1 MVGLSDRRRVTAM
14 LQDFV
19 FAIVLLAV
27 GVLIIGVGAYLTYHQ
42 KVYFNP
48 ADKSVITEVEIPL
61 IGKIKTNIPAIALCF
76 IGLLPVYL
84 GYKEMSGRAPNLV
97 PFQGE
102 VTLDGASIAEVNAI
116 TVGITSSAWSTLATP
131 SGQLSIPVTIRVPDT
146 WQSYSA
152 YAFTFGGKP
161 RLDIEGAAPDRT
173 FKLKIAP

>member
-1 MVGLSDRRRVTAM
+1 MA
-14 LQDFV
+14 QDFI
-19 FAIVLLAV
+19 FALVLLGV

-48 ADKSVITEVEIPL
+48 ADNSVITEMEIPL
-61 IGKIKTNIPAIALCF
+61 IGKVKTNIPALALCF
-76 IGLLPVYL
+76 VGLLPVYL
-84 GYKEMSGRAPNLV
+84 GYKEMSNRAPILV

-102 VTLDGASIAEVNAI
+102 VMLNSASAADVNAI

-152 YAFTFGGKP
+152 YAFTFGAKP
-161 RLDIEGAAPDRT
+161 RLDIEGASPDRT
-173 FKLKIAP
+173 FKLRIAP

>member
-1 MVGLSDRRRVTAM
+1 MA
-14 LQDFV
+14 QDFI
-19 FAIVLLAV
+19 FALVLLGV

-48 ADKSVITEVEIPL
+48 ADNSVITEMEIPL
-61 IGKIKTNIPAIALCF
+61 IGKVKTNIPAIALCF
-76 IGLLPVYL
+76 VGLLPVYL
-84 GYKEMSGRAPNLV
+84 GYKEMSNRTPILV

-102 VTLDGASIAEVNAI
+102 VMLNSASAADVNAI

-152 YAFTFGGKP
+152 YAFTFGAKP
-161 RLDIEGAAPDRT
+161 RLDIEGASPDRT
-173 FKLKIAP
+173 FKLRIAP